1 MFLQEVTSEFAWHTD
16 VQAMEYA
23 AAFKLYNFRKV
34 EEKEMGKKNESWKR
48 STFQI
53 STRIGSTGRGGHAL
67 EH

>member
-16 VQAMEYA
+16 VQAVGYA
-23 AAFKLYNFRKV
+23 AAFKPYNFRKV
-34 EEKEMGKKNESWKR
+34 GEKEVGKKKESWKR

-67 EH
+67 GH